1 MRSRQLYECQVQY
14 SPNNG
19 VGLDGHVLFE
29 VESALQSRS
38 VDVQSRVERDP
49 LTAIFV
55 RCSVGDVLNE
65 SLVVAVVDV

>member
-1 MRSRQLYECQVQY
+1 M
-14 SPNNG
+14 
-19 VGLDGHVLFE
+19 LFE